1 MSAEPCTDARL
12 TLGLATGAIIG
23 AVTTLALPTWPAVV
37 AQLATG
43 VLLLGVTARAWRARP
58 APMPPLPP
66 LATGAPSTA
75 VADAVA
81 TLTGDRRV
89 AASR

>member
-12 TLGLATGAIIG
+12 TLGLATGAMIG

-37 AQLATG
+37 AQLAVG
-43 VLLLGVTARAWRARP
+43 VLLLGVTARSWRARP
-58 APMPPLPP
+58 APMPLLPP
-66 LATGAPSTA
+66 LATGAPSPA

-89 AASR
+89 AAGR

>member
-37 AQLATG
+37 AQLAMG

-66 LATGAPSTA
+66 LATGASSTA